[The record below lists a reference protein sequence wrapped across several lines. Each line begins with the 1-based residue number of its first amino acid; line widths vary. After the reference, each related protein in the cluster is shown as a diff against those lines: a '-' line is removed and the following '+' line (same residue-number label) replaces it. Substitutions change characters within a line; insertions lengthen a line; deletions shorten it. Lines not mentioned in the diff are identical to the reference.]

1 MSDETQTAT
10 QQIPTVE
17 VGRAGLRVPRLGV
30 GTVPLGNML
39 GEVGITVDDA
49 EATRIIETAHRLGAR
64 LLDTAPQYGAG
75 LAERRV
81 GAALGAIPRD
91 EIVISTKV
99 GRLLRSVS
107 TASKVFNVLRQSVS
121 GPERGPAL
129 IGRHAVRLGRRLMG
143 KDPAYGLGFPFD
155 RGDER
160 ALEAYFDFT
169 YDGVMRSVEQSL
181 QRMALDR
188 VDMLFIHDPDDH
200 HDQALSGAFKALD
213 RLRSDG
219 SVRAIGVGMN
229 QSAMLARFA
238 READFDCFLLAGRYT
253 LLNQEGLV
261 DLLPI
266 AAERGMHVNIGG
278 VFNSGLLADP
288 RPGVAFDYH
297 AIGAGSEPLRRALAI
312 KAVCDRYDVPLAA
325 AAMQFPLAHPA
336 IATVLVG
343 VRSAAELEENVRNF
357 SRPIPRDLWAEL
369 RAEGHLP
376 EEVPLPGDLP
386 AISQRAPA

>member
-1 MSDETQTAT
+1 MSDETPTAIR
-10 QQIPTVE
+10 QIPMTE

-49 EATRIIETAHRLGAR
+49 EAARIIETAHRLGAR

-81 GAALGAIPRD
+81 GTALGAIPRD

-107 TASKVFNVLRQSVS
+107 TARKVFNVLRQSVS

-129 IGRHAVRLGRRLMG
+129 VGRHAVRLSRRLMG

-200 HDQALSGAFKALD
+200 FDQALSGAFKALD
-213 RLRSDG
+213 RLRNDG
-219 SVRAIGVGMN
+219 SVGAIGVGMN

-253 LLNQEGLV
+253 LLNQEGLD

-266 AAERGMHVNIGG
+266 AAERGMRVNIGG

-297 AIGAGSEPLRRALAI
+297 AVGTDSEPLRRALAI

-325 AAMQFPLAHPA
+325 AAMQFPLGHPA

-376 EEVPLPGDLP
+376 EEVPLPGDGSTT
-386 AISQRAPA
+386 SQRAPA